1 MKKCIAFRPLGVLQ
15 RAWIPCGRYAVKH
28 SAFCK
33 RHADAMH
40 GAVLGLWVKHFFAP
54 AEPSETRPHGA
65 ADKKE
70 RPEEKREKPARAAC
84 AGLPATAGALPKQ
97 GEPAS
102 ELRA

>member
-15 RAWIPCGRYAVKH
+15 RAWIPCGRYAVKN

-40 GAVLGLWVKHFFAP
+40 GAVLGLWVKGFFEP
-54 AEPSETRPHGA
+54 AEPGEKQSDKSVG
-65 ADKKE
+65 KKE
-70 RPEEKREKPARAAC
+70 SPGQQRDKHAC
-84 AGLPATAGALPKQ
+84 FACTATLPKPK
-97 GEPAS
+97 EAAS